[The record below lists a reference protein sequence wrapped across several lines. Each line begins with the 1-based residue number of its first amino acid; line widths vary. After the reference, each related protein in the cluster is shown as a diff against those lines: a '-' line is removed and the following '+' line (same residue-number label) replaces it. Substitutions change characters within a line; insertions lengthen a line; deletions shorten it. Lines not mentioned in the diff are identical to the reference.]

1 VDVRGS
7 SVACAVDAQQQE
19 WDWVDMADILRCSK
33 NLKKQNG
40 HPDSDLSIN

>member
-1 VDVRGS
+1 VDVRGN

-19 WDWVDMADILRCSK
+19 WDMADILRCSK